1 MRLRNR
7 AGFTLIEMI
16 IVISI
21 ITMLIGGS
29 ALGYGRYQQNA
40 RDTRRMADLEQIRSA
55 LELFR
60 SNSINGN
67 YPSSYY
73 APGWQNSLAPYF
85 GGTTTNIP
93 KDPKTGVNYVYQS
106 TPAWCSGAACTSY
119 NLYADLELVTGTN
132 DCRVDPNK
140 SASSC

>member
-40 RDTRRMADLEQIRSA
+40 RDTRRQSDLEQIRSA

-60 SNSINGN
+60 SNNINST
-67 YPSSYY
+67 YPTTGSP
-73 APGWQNSLAPYF
+73 ACNWQNSLAPYF
-85 GGTTTNIP
+85 GGTVANIP
-93 KDPKTGVNYVYQS
+93 QDPRGGCYTYVAA
-106 TPAWCSGAACTSY
+106 PAGCTNVSPSLCTSY
-119 NLYADLELVTGTN
+119 ALSATLELSGVCSVN
-132 DCRVDPNK
+132 PNRP
-140 SASSC
+140 ATAC